1 MLGGAYNAPAGYQ
14 RRLMGGIIR
23 VKERWE
29 LNVAVAQS
37 EIIQPRAPLLGGQF
51 AAWGICFSSF
61 DCTFAH
67 IRGKE
72 VQLHYI

>member
-1 MLGGAYNAPAGYQ
+1 MLQLDTREGLWEALSGLRRGGWCSGLSLAVP
-14 RRLMGGIIR
+14 IIFFFF
-23 VKERWE
+23 
-29 LNVAVAQS
+29 NF
-37 EIIQPRAPLLGGQF
+37 RAPLLGGQF

-72 VQLHYI
+72 V